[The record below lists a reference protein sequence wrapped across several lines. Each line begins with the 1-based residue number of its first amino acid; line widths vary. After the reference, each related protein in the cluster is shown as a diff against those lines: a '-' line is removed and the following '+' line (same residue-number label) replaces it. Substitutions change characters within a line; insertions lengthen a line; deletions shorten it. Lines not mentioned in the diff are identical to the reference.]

1 MINLYDHKIFIE
13 DYKMEMVPLS
23 VALQAVSEATSNLK
37 PTPGPSNLDIE
48 KYVDELES
56 VMNELQN
63 SVKNLNLDD

>member
-1 MINLYDHKIFIE
+1 MVNLYDHKIFIE

-23 VALQAVSEATSNLK
+23 IALQAVAEATKNSNQATG
-37 PTPGPSNLDIE
+37 PTNIDID

-56 VMNELQN
+56 AMNELQN

>member
-23 VALQAVSEATSNLK
+23 VALQAVAEATSNSM
-37 PTPGPSNLDIE
+37 PTAGPNNLDIE

-63 SVKNLNLDD
+63 SVKNLKLDD

>member
-23 VALQAVSEATSNLK
+23 VALQAVAEATAASNK
-37 PTPGPSNLDIE
+37 ATGPNNLDID

-63 SVKNLNLDD
+63 SVKNLKLDD

>member
-23 VALQAVSEATSNLK
+23 VALQAVAEATNNSTK
-37 PTPGPSNLDIE
+37 TAGPSNLNIE